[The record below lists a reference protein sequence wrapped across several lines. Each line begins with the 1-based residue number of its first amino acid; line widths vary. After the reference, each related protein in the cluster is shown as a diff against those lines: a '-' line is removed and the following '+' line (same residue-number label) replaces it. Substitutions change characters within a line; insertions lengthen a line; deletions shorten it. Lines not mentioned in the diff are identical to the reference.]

1 MNIQELTKQFA
12 KKNIPDIRPGDTV
25 KAHFKITESGK
36 SRIQIFEGIVIAQK
50 HGKGLDG
57 TIKIRRIASG
67 VGVERTFPLHSP
79 LITKFE
85 KVKSRKVR
93 RSKLYFLRDLIGK
106 RAKKV
111 KEEKESGMW
120 EEAISEEE
128 IQRIEEEKAKAAA
141 IKAEQKEK
149 EKEELDKKFEA
160 AAAAHK
166 QVDLSAEAE
175 SLKAAKAEENPPA
188 GGEKKEIKK

>member
-1 MNIQELTKQFA
+1 MELKDLTKQFA

-25 KAHFKITESGK
+25 KVHFKITEAGK
-36 SRIQIFEGIVIAQK
+36 TRIQIFEGIVIALK

-67 VGVERTFPLHSP
+67 IGVEKTFPIHSP

-93 RSKLYFLRDLIGK
+93 RAKLYFLRDLIGK
-106 RAKKV
+106 RAKKI
-111 KEEKESGMW
+111 KEEKAGGMW

-128 IQRIEEEKAKAAA
+128 IQKIEAEKAKAAEE
-141 IKAEQKEK
+141 KEKQKEK
-149 EKEELDKKFEA
+149 EKEELEKKFEA

-166 QVDLSAEAE
+166 QVDLSAEA
-175 SLKAAKAEENPPA
+175 
-188 GGEKKEIKK
+188 GGEKKENKK

>member
-1 MNIQELTKQFA
+1 MNIQDLTKQFT
-12 KKNIPDIRPGDTV
+12 KKNIPDLRPGDTV
-25 KAHFKITESGK
+25 KVHFKITEGDK
-36 SRIQIFEGIVIAQK
+36 TRIQIFEGIVIAQK

-85 KVKSRKVR
+85 KVKSRKVHR
-93 RSKLYFLRDLIGK
+93 AKLYFLRDLIGK

-111 KEEKESGMW
+111 KESKESGMW

-128 IQRIEEEKAKAAA
+128 IQKIGEEKTKAAEV
-141 IKAEQKEK
+141 KAEKKEK
-149 EKEELDKKFEA
+149 EKEELEKKFEA
-160 AAAAHK
+160 AAAAHE
-166 QVDLSAEAE
+166 QAE
-175 SLKAAKAEENPPA
+175 SKENP
-188 GGEKKEIKK
+188 KS